1 MSRSYIGVGRGIICA
16 CAHHIR
22 VRSAWCSW
30 RAMASDREAEEVRQT
45 ENRSGV
51 CRIRDLLVQAVRCLD
66 NPSEAAAGSVPGRGR
81 GHVLPGSTLSGSTV
95 VQPASNASSLI
106 ARSTSSRASSSFGT
120 ASSSSRLISERNL
133 SLQLWSEF
141 ALEETWKCSRLR
153 GEMEEETR
161 RDVGARLH
169 LPQQDQPSE
178 DANCHGEVQ
187 DYQCRCD

>member
-1 MSRSYIGVGRGIICA
+1 M
-16 CAHHIR
+16 
-22 VRSAWCSW
+22 RSAWCSW

-51 CRIRDLLVQAVRCLD
+51 CRIRDLLAQAVRCLD

-120 ASSSSRLISERNL
+120 TSSSSRLISERNCL
-133 SLQLWSEF
+133 FNYGQNSRSMRRGS
-141 ALEETWKCSRLR
+141 AAGSGGKWKRKRVAMWAHDFTCLNKTDQAKTPTAMERCRLISA
-153 GEMEEETR
+153 G
-161 RDVGARLH
+161 VIK
-169 LPQQDQPSE
+169 
-178 DANCHGEVQ
+178 
-187 DYQCRCD
+187 